1 MSILQDG
8 GFNESMTQML
18 FQFNIPIKK
27 VDLKKN
33 LDNQQFKILLTKI
46 ITKSIEILK
55 QEEIK
60 EE

>member
-1 MSILQDG
+1 
-8 GFNESMTQML
+8 MTQML

-33 LDNQQFKILLTKI
+33 LDNEQFKILLTKI